1 MAITQTTPR
10 ASLSSH
16 TSTNV
21 ARAHTLPSR
30 IPSRSFSHAHTQPRT
45 PILSHTLS
53 PATVSRSG
61 GSNPSP
67 GAHSHPKPRHSP
79 SSGPSGLLG
88 GSAQGGRPASLCAPL
103 HGRGSVICRQ
113 RAKSIQRAVP
123 GRPGE
128 GGRLDRMGRVR
139 AAKYQPSVPASP
151 RTRRSPKAPPSRP
164 RGPSQKPPRPTRLPA
179 GTPLPFPS

>member
-21 ARAHTLPSR
+21 ARAHALPSR
-30 IPSRSFSHAHTQPRT
+30 IPSRSFSHAHTQPHT

-53 PATVSRSG
+53 PASLPFRRLQ
-61 GSNPSP
+61 PL
-67 GAHSHPKPRHSP
+67 PRRTLP
-79 SSGPSGLLG
+79 PEAA
-88 GSAQGGRPASLCAPL
+88 AQPFLWTLRPPRRLRPVGRPASLCAPL

-128 GGRLDRMGRVR
+128 GGRLDRLGRVR
-139 AAKYQPSVPASP
+139 AAKDQPSAPASP